1 MADHPKTDL
10 VPYLRGELAPA
21 DRARVAR
28 HLEDCPE
35 LVAIEVYITSAH
47 RAYRIADHYRSK
59 GVHVALGGLHVT
71 ALPAIHWGRWRA
83 ELTARRD
90 ARRGRHAWWW
100 RPVPLALSA
109 SLAGAL
115 LVLVVLGGP
124 GTPTGND
131 LAVVEQTLLGRR
143 LELLRQ
149 LSVVERLELLEDL
162 DIIRQLDRL
171 AAASEG

>member
-28 HLEDCPE
+28 HLEGCPE
-35 LVAIEVYITSAH
+35 CREDAAALHGLIETLG
-47 RAYRIADHYRSK
+47 RS
-59 GVHVALGGLHVT
+59 VPPP
-71 ALPAIHWGRWRA
+71 PAIHWGRWRA

-131 LAVVEQTLLGRR
+131 LAVVEQPLLGRR

>member
-1 MADHPKTDL
+1 MGDHPETDL
-10 VPYLRGELAPA
+10 VPYRRGELAPA
-21 DRARVAR
+21 DRERVAR
-28 HLEDCPE
+28 HLEGCPE
-35 LVAIEVYITSAH
+35 CREDA
-47 RAYRIADHYRSK
+47 
-59 GVHVALGGLHVT
+59 VALRELLATLGRSVPPP
-71 ALPAIHWGRWRA
+71 PAIHWGRWRA

-149 LSVVERLELLEDL
+149 LPVVERLELLEDL
-162 DIIRQLDRL
+162 DVIRQLDRL
-171 AAASEG
+171 AATSEG